1 MSVGVAAATPTSL
14 PRTFLRCD
22 CPTLQVGIERL
33 LEKRLLENRSGEIV
47 FYYMGVILNYNTIF
61 V

>member
-14 PRTFLRCD
+14 PRTFLVCD

-33 LEKRLLENRSGEIV
+33 LKNDSGEIV
-47 FYYMGVILNYNTIF
+47 FYYMGVILHYNTIF